1 MIARRG
7 FTLLEVM
14 LAMLLSTALLAGLWT
29 AMSLHLKAFDTG
41 RMEVEQTQLVRA
53 LLQKIAT
60 DLRRTVPDVPAPA
73 THGGAAPAADPLHP
87 LTSTPGGATTL
98 PNGTSPVGAAP
109 TAAAPTASASSA
121 PASTRAPQQTAPA
134 SPQLAPLSTPLG
146 TPAGGSAP
154 AGAPVVAGSSS
165 VAQAAPQ
172 DLASLVGTSRQ
183 LRLRVSQPSDAP
195 DLLDVSDGVSETQV
209 RLPDDLTTVF
219 YWLAQDAGEQP
230 ATTMAEMPQGDA
242 LLRRQGAWLRPP
254 SLENSPN
261 AALTAEGATDEDQWQ
276 IWFDRAEMPAEEQQT
291 DPALIMATEVQGL
304 RFRYLADGAW
314 HDTWNSAE
322 RGGLPAAVEISL
334 LLRKEDSAVESAMP
348 IAEEPTEVIR
358 PDFRLV
364 VLLPTTPAKA
374 PPPPSA
380 ALPNPAAPTPVVPPA
395 TAPAPSAPPPPRQP
409 SRNYREVGY
418 ER

>member
-60 DLRRTVPDVPAPA
+60 DLRRTVPDMPAPA

-98 PNGTSPVGAAP
+98 PNGTSPMGAAP
-109 TAAAPTASASSA
+109 VGVASTAAASTAPASSA
-121 PASTRAPQQTAPA
+121 PASTRAPQQLAPA
-134 SPQLAPLSTPLG
+134 STPM
-146 TPAGGSAP
+146 GSAP
-154 AGAPVVAGSSS
+154 AVAGSSS
-165 VAQAAPQ
+165 VAHAAPQ

-219 YWLAQDAGEQP
+219 YWLAQGAGEQP
-230 ATTMAEMPQGDA
+230 ATSIAEMPQGDA
-242 LLRRQGAWLRPP
+242 LLRHQGAWLRPP

-261 AALTAEGATDEDQWQ
+261 AALAAEGATDEDQWQ

-314 HDTWNSAE
+314 HDAWNSAE

-374 PPPPSA
+374 PPPST
-380 ALPNPAAPTPVVPPA
+380 ALPNPAAPTPAAPP
-395 TAPAPSAPPPPRQP
+395 TAASARPAPPPPKLP
-409 SRNYREVGY
+409 SRNYREGGY

>member
-60 DLRRTVPDVPAPA
+60 DLRRTVPDVPTPA
-73 THGGAAPAADPLHP
+73 TSGGAAPAADPLHP
-87 LTSTPGGATTL
+87 LTATPGGATPL
-98 PNGTSPVGAAP
+98 PNGTSPTGVAPAP
-109 TAAAPTASASSA
+109 TATAPITTASSA
-121 PASTRAPQQTAPA
+121 PASTRASQQPAPM
-134 SPQLAPLSTPLG
+134 STPLG
-146 TPAGGSAP
+146 TPAGGSAT
-154 AGAPVVAGSSS
+154 AGAPTMAGSSS
-165 VAQAAPQ
+165 VAHGAPQ

-219 YWLAQDAGEQP
+219 YWLAQGAGEQP

-242 LLRRQGAWLRPP
+242 LLQHDGAWLRPP

-261 AALTAEGATDEDQWQ
+261 AALAAEGATDEDQWQ
-276 IWFDRAEMPAEEQQT
+276 IWFDRAEMPAEEQRT

-314 HDTWNSAE
+314 HDAWNSAE

-334 LLRKEDSAVESAMP
+334 LLRKETSAVESALP
-348 IAEEPTEVIR
+348 ITEEPTEEIR

-374 PPPPSA
+374 PPAST
-380 ALPNPAAPTPVVPPA
+380 ALPNPAAPTPAVQPATPPA
-395 TAPAPSAPPPPRQP
+395 HPLPPVTPPPKLP
-409 SRNYREVGY
+409 SRNYREGGL
-418 ER
+418 